1 VKTVKASLAS
11 LILLAVCPVS
21 GQPDS
26 AAFVKDA
33 PNKILIAKEDSY
45 LEKSVIS
52 LIVDSLSEKGCIVDI
67 IALQDLNKQ
76 NRRDYSVVVLF
87 NAIKRDRI
95 NSAVNKYIK
104 TTENYGTQSNLLI
117 CTVYGEKWQGKEPAV
132 NAVTSATKTL
142 KPEIVAARVLSN
154 IRIALEEKQPS
165 GMIGK

>member
-1 VKTVKASLAS
+1 MACVSSLA
-11 LILLAVCPVS
+11 LLVVCPAFA
-21 GQPDS
+21 QPDS
-26 AAFVKDA
+26 AAFVKETPA
-33 PNKILIAKEDSY
+33 KILIAKGDSY
-45 LEKSVIS
+45 LEKTVAS
-52 LIVDSLSEKGCIVDI
+52 LIVDSLSETGCIVKI
-67 IALQDLNKQ
+67 ITVQDLNKQ
-76 NRRDYSVVVLF
+76 NRQDYAAIILF

-154 IRIALEEKQPS
+154 IRLALQEKH
-165 GMIGK
+165 